1 MIKNMQPPREAL
13 KVLLYH
19 LFTEDELNTQS
30 LKGEATKGSAG
41 KGLDKSKL
49 GQLNSK

>member
-19 LFTEDELNTQS
+19 LFTEEELNTQS
-30 LKGEATKGSAG
+30 LKGVAMKGSAG
-41 KGLDKSKL
+41 KGLDKLKL
-49 GQLNSK
+49 GQLNNK